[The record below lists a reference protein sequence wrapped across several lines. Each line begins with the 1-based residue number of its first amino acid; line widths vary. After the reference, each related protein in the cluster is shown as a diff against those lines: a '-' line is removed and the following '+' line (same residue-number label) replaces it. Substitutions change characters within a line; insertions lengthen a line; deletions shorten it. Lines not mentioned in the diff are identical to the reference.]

1 MSGTAQK
8 TQGAELEQLQRK
20 IWMLRSR
27 GLTYEQI
34 GRSVGKSKSSVAYH
48 VKQLR
53 KQTYAS
59 LDGAG
64 QQEVVGEILMNFRE
78 MRQEAMRNMT
88 QVEQGSPMRAQWLD
102 IAARRLQAETKFM
115 LDIGLI
121 QKAADRVE
129 LTVRDVRKMSDKE
142 IEHEIRSLKQDLAN
156 SPTNFLGLPA
166 AEDAEA
172 ASN

>member
-1 MSGTAQK
+1 MTATSSHK
-8 TQGAELEQLQRK
+8 AVGAELEQLQRK

-27 GLTYEQI
+27 GMTYEQI
-34 GRSVGKSKSSVAYH
+34 ARAVGKSKSAVAYH

-53 KQTYAS
+53 RQTYAQ

-115 LDIGLI
+115 LDIGII

-142 IEHEIRSLKQDLAN
+142 IEHEIRSLKAELAAA
-156 SPTNFLGLPA
+156 PIAFLG
-166 AEDAEA
+166 
-172 ASN
+172 ASEPEPV

>member
-1 MSGTAQK
+1 MSDTLQGSAHK
-8 TQGAELEQLQRK
+8 AQGAELEQLQRK

-34 GRSVGKSKSSVAYH
+34 ARAVGKSKSAVAYH

-53 KQTYAS
+53 RSTYAS

-64 QQEVVGEILMNFRE
+64 QQEIIGEVLMNFRE

-115 LDIGLI
+115 IDVGLI

-142 IEHEIRSLKQDLAN
+142 IEHEIRALKEELAN
-156 SPTNFLGLPA
+156 SPMGLLETVEP
-166 AEDAEA
+166 
-172 ASN
+172 SPN